1 MKRLFVLIAALGL
14 VLAACGGSSST
25 AATVNGT
32 EITAGDI
39 DGLFYEV
46 DEEFT
51 GAQNAQYLGT
61 LIQWAAIEQR
71 ATTDLGFESTQEETD
86 AEVETILFDSGYV
99 GDLDGFLA
107 AQNVSEDGMTMVA
120 NQFLIEDA
128 VILAVTP
135 TVETPTLEDAQA
147 TIDENP
153 VQFTEVCASH
163 ILVETEDEADAVIER
178 LDAGEDF
185 AVVATEV
192 SIDTSTGPN
201 GGSLDC
207 SLASVYAPEFA
218 EAAVAAPIGEV
229 TEPVETEFGYHII
242 VVESRTV
249 AATAEEVQVLMEE
262 QLVSAA
268 ASQWLLEAITAAD
281 VTVVAAYGTWETEP
295 SPQVVPPPA

>member
-1 MKRLFVLIAALGL
+1 MKRLLVLIAALGL

-51 GAQNAQYLGT
+51 DAQNAQYLGT

-71 ATTDLGFESTQEETD
+71 ATTDLDFEPTPEETD
-86 AEVETILFDSGYV
+86 AEIETILLDSGYS

-153 VQFTEVCASH
+153 LEFTEVCGSH
-163 ILVETEDEADAVIER
+163 ILVETEDEAEAVLER

-192 SIDTSTGPN
+192 SIDTGTGPN

-207 SLASVYAPEFA
+207 SPAARYVPEFA

-229 TEPVETEFGYHII
+229 TEPVQTEFGYHII
-242 VVESRTV
+242 VVESRT
-249 AATAEEVQVLMEE
+249 AATPEEVQVLMEE

-268 ASQWLLEAITAAD
+268 ASEWLLEAITTAD
-281 VTVVAAYGTWETEP
+281 VTVEAAYGTWETEP

>member
-1 MKRLFVLIAALGL
+1 
-14 VLAACGGSSST
+14 
-25 AATVNGT
+25 
-32 EITAGDI
+32 
-39 DGLFYEV
+39 
-46 DEEFT
+46 
-51 GAQNAQYLGT
+51 
-61 LIQWAAIEQR
+61 
-71 ATTDLGFESTQEETD
+71 
-86 AEVETILFDSGYV
+86 
-99 GDLDGFLA
+99 
-107 AQNVSEDGMTMVA
+107 MTRVA

-153 VQFTEVCASH
+153 LQFTEVCATH
-163 ILVETEDEADAVIER
+163 ILVETEDEAQGVIGR

-192 SIDTSTGPN
+192 SIDTGTGPG
-201 GGSLDC
+201 GGSLGC
-207 SLASVYAPEFA
+207 S
-218 EAAVAAPIGEV
+218 AVASYVPDFVTAAAEAPIGEV
-229 TEPVETEFGYHII
+229 TEPVATEFGYHII

-249 AATAEEVQVLMEE
+249 ATPEEVQVLMEE

>member
-1 MKRLFVLIAALGL
+1 MKRLSVLIAALGL

-39 DGLFYEV
+39 DGLFHEV

-51 GAQNAQYLGT
+51 DAQNAQYLGT
-61 LIQWAAIEQR
+61 LIQWEAIEQR
-71 ATTDLGFESTQEETD
+71 ATTDLDFEPTQEETD
-86 AEVETILFDSGYV
+86 AEIETILFDSGYV

-192 SIDTSTGPN
+192 SIDTGTGPG
-201 GGSLDC
+201 GGSLGC
-207 SLASVYAPEFA
+207 S
-218 EAAVAAPIGEV
+218 AVASYVPDFATAAAEAPIGEV
-229 TEPVETEFGYHII
+229 TEPVATEFGYHII

-249 AATAEEVQVLMEE
+249 ATPEEVQVLMEE

>member
-25 AATVNGT
+25 AATVNET

-51 GAQNAQYLGT
+51 EAQNAQYLGT

-71 ATTDLGFESTQEETD
+71 ATTDLDFEPTQEETD
-86 AEVETILFDSGYV
+86 AEIETILFDSGYV

-153 VQFTEVCASH
+153 VEFTEVCASH
-163 ILVETEDEADAVIER
+163 ILVETEDEAEAVLER

-192 SIDTSTGPN
+192 SIDTGTGPN

-207 SLASVYAPEFA
+207 SPAFRYVPEFA

-249 AATAEEVQVLMEE
+249 ATPEEAQVLMEE
-262 QLVSAA
+262 QMVSAA
-268 ASQWLLEAITAAD
+268 ASEWLLEAITTAD
-281 VTVVAAYGTWETEP
+281 VTVEAAYGTWETEP

>member
-46 DEEFT
+46 DEDFT
-51 GAQNAQYLGT
+51 DAENAQYLGT
-61 LIQWAAIEQR
+61 LIQWTAIEQR
-71 ATTDLGFESTQEETD
+71 AETDLDFEPTQDETD
-86 AEVETILFDSGYV
+86 AEIELILFDSGYV

-107 AQNVSEDGMTMVA
+107 AQNVSEEGMTMVA

-128 VILAVTP
+128 VIVAVTP

-163 ILVETEDEADAVIER
+163 ILVETEAEAVAVVER
-178 LDAGEDF
+178 LDGGEDF

-192 SIDTSTGPN
+192 SIDTGSGPG
-201 GGSLDC
+201 GGSLGC
-207 SLASVYAPEFA
+207 NSAASYVPEFA
-218 EAAVAAPIGEV
+218 TAAAEAPIGEV
-229 TEPVETEFGYHII
+229 TEPVATDFGYHVI

-249 AATAEEVQVLMEE
+249 ATPEEVQLLMEE
-262 QLVSAA
+262 QAVSVATNE
-268 ASQWLLEAITAAD
+268 WLLEAITTAD
-281 VTVVAAYGTWETEP
+281 VTIEAEYGTWETEP